1 MNYPS
6 ERNRAMTPAHNPPSR
21 PPLYPSRRR
30 AVKHYSALVAELEAE
45 KLTEVEKILLATW
58 DDR

>member
-1 MNYPS
+1 
-6 ERNRAMTPAHNPPSR
+6 MTPAHNPPSR